1 MVVLVLGSV
10 SRAYTTSREEGS
22 TSVASSNELDEDT
35 RRVRRTGVVLAEE
48 ATTSTAPLATEGMF
62 VERLGCKSSVER
74 EREREI
80 EDGVGLKEVKGLSY
94 INKRATQSRNGR
106 HTQESDNKFEFNFSR
121 LPISDSD
128 DRFF

>member
-74 EREREI
+74 ERERGRGWVERD
-80 EDGVGLKEVKGLSY
+80 EGGLSY